1 MRATD
6 VVRVL
11 AAVGVLATAVLP
23 GGCAKKVGG
32 PAVRVETPVAGN
44 LIEHT
49 VQPGEDL
56 AVIADDY
63 YGDPDRAADIAA
75 FNGLDPQVRPAPGSV
90 LKLRF
95 DADQWDQ
102 ARRRAQ
108 ALVPYNE
115 GVDLL
120 AEGRLGEAQSRFEQ
134 ALDIAPGLHAAR
146 YNLAL
151 VLLKRGKAEQ
161 ALKHLDALVAA
172 RPAAEDFAFAR
183 GNALF
188 QTMRFQAAAA
198 QFRVLL
204 DRDPADKR
212 AAFGYA
218 RSLQEAG
225 DVGGAITA
233 WEAYLELDPDSG
245 WADSARRNLELLRH
259 GG

>member
-1 MRATD
+1 MRTSI
-6 VVRVL
+6 VVRV
-11 AAVGVLATAVLP
+11 ATAIALMATILS

-32 PAVRVETPVAGN
+32 PAVRVESRAEGN

-63 YGDPDRAADIAA
+63 YGDPGRAADIAA
-75 FNGLDPQVRPAPGSV
+75 FNGLDPQASPAPGSV

-95 DADQWDQ
+95 DPDQWDQ

-120 AEGRLGEAQSRFEQ
+120 ADDRLGEAQSRFRQ
-134 ALDIAPGLHAAR
+134 ALEIAPGLHSAR

-151 VLLKRGKAEQ
+151 VLLKRGKAEE
-161 ALKHLDALVAA
+161 ALEHLDTLVAA
-172 RPAAEDFAFAR
+172 RPEAEDFAFAR

-188 QTMRFQAAAA
+188 QTMRFQEAAA
-198 QFRVLL
+198 QFKVLL
-204 DRDPADKR
+204 DRDPANKR

-225 DVGGAITA
+225 EVAPAVAA
-233 WEAYLELDPDSG
+233 WEAYLKLDPDSG
-245 WADSARRNLELLRH
+245 WAESARRNLELLRH
-259 GG
+259 GS

>member
-1 MRATD
+1 MRAAN
-6 VVRVL
+6 VVRGAVVL
-11 AAVGVLATAVLP
+11 ALAGLVLTA
-23 GGCAKKVGG
+23 GCAKKVGG
-32 PAVRVETPVAGN
+32 PTVQVETKVTGN

-63 YGDPDRAADIAA
+63 YGDPGYASAIASA
-75 FNGLDPQVRPAPGSV
+75 NGLEPGAVPVPGSV

-95 DADQWDQ
+95 DPDQWDQ

-120 AEGRLGEAQSRFEQ
+120 ADDRLGEAQSRFRQ

-151 VLLKRGKAEQ
+151 VLLKRGRAEE
-161 ALKHLDALVAA
+161 ALEHLDILVQA
-172 RPAAEDFAFAR
+172 RPEADDFAFAR

-188 QTMRFQAAAA
+188 QTSRFAEAAA
-198 QFRVLL
+198 QFKALL
-204 DRDPADKR
+204 DRDPANKR

-218 RSLQEAG
+218 RSLQETGDKAG
-225 DVGGAITA
+225 ATDA
-233 WEAYLELDPDSG
+233 WRAYLKLDPDSG
-245 WADSARRNLELLRH
+245 WAAAARRNLETLQH
-259 GG
+259 GH